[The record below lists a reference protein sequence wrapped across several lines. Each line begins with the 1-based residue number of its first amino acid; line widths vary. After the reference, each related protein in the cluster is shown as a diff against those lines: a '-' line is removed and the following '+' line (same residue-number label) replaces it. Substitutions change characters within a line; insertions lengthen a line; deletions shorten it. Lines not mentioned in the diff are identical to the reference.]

1 MIHKGVDD
9 MTTYAYIRVST
20 DKQDYIRQ
28 IGYLNERGYNKDNC
42 TIYEETYTGTKK
54 SRPEWDKL
62 LATVEKNDT
71 IVVESLSRIGRSLI
85 NVIETIMDLVE
96 NKQVNLII
104 FKEGFNFRANGN
116 MDATTKLMLN
126 LLASFVQFE
135 RDINSERSKEKL
147 QELKRQGVKL
157 GRPVEEKRSEIAE
170 MLREGKY
177 NVSEI
182 AFMLETSRAQVYRVK
197 KELGL

>member
-1 MIHKGVDD
+1 

-28 IGYLNERGYNKDNC
+28 IGYLNERGYNEDNC
-42 TIYEETYTGTKK
+42 TIFEETYTGTKK

-62 LATVEKNDT
+62 LAIVEKNDT

-104 FKEGFNFRANGN
+104 FKEGFNFKANGN

-170 MLREGKY
+170 MLRDGKY

-182 AFMLETSRAQVYRVK
+182 AYMLETSRAQVYRVK
-197 KELGL
+197 KDLEL

>member
-96 NKQVNLII
+96 NKQVNLIVSKRGLI
-104 FKEGFNFRANGN
+104 SEL
-116 MDATTKLMLN
+116 TEIWML
-126 LLASFVQFE
+126 
-135 RDINSERSKEKL
+135 
-147 QELKRQGVKL
+147 
-157 GRPVEEKRSEIAE
+157 
-170 MLREGKY
+170 LR
-177 NVSEI
+177 N
-182 AFMLETSRAQVYRVK
+182 
-197 KELGL
+197 